1 MAINTG
7 VLTANRTADSD
18 EAYTPLYAVEPLLEF
33 VPKGKTIWC
42 PFDLEWSAFAQTF
55 RRGGW
60 KVITSHI
67 SEGKD
72 FFEYEP
78 ESWDILISNPPF
90 SKKDE
95 VLRRVYQLGKPFALL
110 LPANSIQGKKRFEIF
125 NNDVQ
130 MLCFD
135 SRIDYHTTSMQETSK
150 GNCFASAYFCRGL
163 LPSKLELRR
172 LVKYQKPLI

>member
-1 MAINTG
+1 MPSSRCWSLFLKARRSG
-7 VLTANRTADSD
+7 VRLTLSGQ
-18 EAYTPLYAVEPLLEF
+18 L
-33 VPKGKTIWC
+33 
-42 PFDLEWSAFAQTF
+42 S
-55 RRGGW
+55 RRRSGGGGW